1 MGNSVSIV
9 YKSGLKYQKSGELWG
24 DLKTTTKKKTMF
36 RGINAI
42 TIDGKGRLTVPTR
55 YRDTLAGG
63 HEKALLVVTI
73 DTEETCLLL
82 YPAAEWQIIED
93 KLQSLPSF
101 NAAARRIQRLLIGH
115 ATDVELDSNG
125 RVLLPPLLRD
135 YAHLDKRV
143 VMIGQ
148 GNKFEVWDES
158 LWQSRRE
165 KWLADEASGEGGG
178 LPDEMKTFSL

>member
-1 MGNSVSIV
+1 
-9 YKSGLKYQKSGELWG
+9 
-24 DLKTTTKKKTMF
+24 MF

-42 TIDGKGRLTVPTR
+42 NIDGKGRLAVPTR
-55 YRDTLAGG
+55 YR
-63 HEKALLVVTI
+63 EALGQDRASLVVTI

-82 YPAAEWQIIED
+82 YPAMQWQVIED
-93 KLQSLPSF
+93 NLQRLPSF

-125 RVLLPPLLRD
+125 RVLLPPILRD

-165 KWLADEASGEGGG
+165 QWLAEEASEQDG

>member
-1 MGNSVSIV
+1 
-9 YKSGLKYQKSGELWG
+9 
-24 DLKTTTKKKTMF
+24 MF

-42 TIDGKGRLTVPTR
+42 TIDGKGRLAVPTR
-55 YRDTLAGG
+55 YRDALAAQD
-63 HEKALLVVTI
+63 KASLVVTI

-82 YPAAEWQIIED
+82 YPVSEWQLIEN

-135 YAHLDKRV
+135 YARLDKRV

-148 GNKFEVWDES
+148 GNKFEVWDEA
-158 LWQSRRE
+158 LWQTRRE
-165 KWLADEASGEGGG
+165 QWLAEEASQEGG

>member
-1 MGNSVSIV
+1 
-9 YKSGLKYQKSGELWG
+9 
-24 DLKTTTKKKTMF
+24 MF

-42 TIDGKGRLTVPTR
+42 NIDGKGRLAVPTR
-55 YRDTLAGG
+55 YRD
-63 HEKALLVVTI
+63 ALSDRDRSSMVVTI

-82 YPAAEWQIIED
+82 YPTLQWQVIED
-93 KLQSLPSF
+93 NLQRLPSF

-115 ATDVELDSNG
+115 ATDVELDSSG

-148 GNKFEVWDES
+148 GNKFELWDEL

-165 KWLADEASGEGGG
+165 QWLADEASNEGG

>member
-1 MGNSVSIV
+1 
-9 YKSGLKYQKSGELWG
+9 
-24 DLKTTTKKKTMF
+24 MF
-36 RGINAI
+36 RGINVI
-42 TIDGKGRLTVPTR
+42 NIDGKGRLAVPTR
-55 YRDTLAGG
+55 YR
-63 HEKALLVVTI
+63 EALGSSLVVTI

-82 YPAAEWQIIED
+82 YPAMQWQVIED
-93 KLQSLPSF
+93 NLQRLPSF

-125 RVLLPPLLRD
+125 RLLLPPLLRD

-148 GNKFEVWDES
+148 GNKFEVWDEA

-165 KWLADEASGEGGG
+165 QWLADEASEVGG
-178 LPDEMKTFSL
+178 LPDEMKNFSL

>member
-1 MGNSVSIV
+1 
-9 YKSGLKYQKSGELWG
+9 
-24 DLKTTTKKKTMF
+24 MF

-42 TIDGKGRLTVPTR
+42 NIDGKGRLAVPTR
-55 YRDTLAGG
+55 YRS
-63 HEKALLVVTI
+63 ALGEGDSTSMVVTI

-82 YPAAEWQIIED
+82 YPTKQWQVIED
-93 KLQSLPSF
+93 NLQRLPSF

-115 ATDVELDSNG
+115 ATDVELDGQG

-143 VMIGQ
+143 VLIGQ
-148 GNKFEVWDES
+148 GNKFEVWDDT

-165 KWLADEASGEGGG
+165 QWLEDEASKVDE